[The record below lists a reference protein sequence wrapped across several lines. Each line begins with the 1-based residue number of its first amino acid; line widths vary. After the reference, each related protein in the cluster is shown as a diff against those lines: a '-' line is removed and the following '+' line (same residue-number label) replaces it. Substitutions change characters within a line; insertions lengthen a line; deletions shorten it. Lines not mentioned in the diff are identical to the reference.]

1 MRVVQHQKNIG
12 EHPMTRLFAA
22 LAVVFT
28 LAVAQPAAAQQPSTV
43 NPTAQSVK
51 EQDLLNALKP
61 GQAVQGRVSIPDGN
75 SSLLIAPGNQGWRAV
90 HQGIMQWVG
99 ALSIIGIVGLLLAFY
114 AKKGKIR
121 MSKGPSGQTITRF
134 NGFER
139 FTHWLTATTFLVLA
153 VSGLNVTFGKFV
165 IQPWLGDAMFG
176 PWSQFAKFSHNY
188 LAFPFIVGLALMLVI
203 WIKDNI
209 PHSGDIAWFKAGGG
223 LIGDQH
229 PPARRFNGGQKV
241 IFWTVILGGL
251 ALTIS
256 GLLLMFPF
264 RWTGL
269 EGLQLSN
276 IVHGIV
282 GMVMV
287 AAMLAHIYIG
297 SVGMEGAFDAM
308 GSGEVDLNWAKEHH
322 SLWVEEEMAKRSGIP
337 GGKAMP
343 AE

>member
-1 MRVVQHQKNIG
+1 MK
-12 EHPMTRLFAA
+12 RLFAA
-22 LAVVFT
+22 A
-28 LAVAQPAAAQQPSTV
+28 AVALSLGIAVPAAAQQPTTV

-61 GQAVQGRVSIPDGN
+61 GQTVQGRISIPDAN
-75 SSLLIAPGNQGWRAV
+75 ASNLIAPGNQGWRAV

-99 ALSIIGIVGLLLAFY
+99 VLSIVGMVGLLLAFY

-121 MSKGPSGQTITRF
+121 ISKGPSGKTITRF

-153 VSGLNVTFGKFV
+153 ASGLNVTFGKFV

-176 PWSQFAKFSHNY
+176 PWSQFAKFAHNY
-188 LAFPFIVGLALMLVI
+188 LSFPFMLGLVFMVLI

-209 PHSGDIAWFKAGGG
+209 PNGRDVAWFKAGGG

-229 PPARRFNGGQKV
+229 PAAGRFNGGQKM
-241 IFWTVILGGL
+241 IFWSVILGGA
-251 ALTIS
+251 ALTVS
-256 GLLLMFPF
+256 GLILLFPF
-264 RWTGL
+264 KWTGL

-282 GMVMV
+282 GVVMI

-322 SLWVEEEMAKRSGIP
+322 SLWVEEQMAKKSG
-337 GGKAMP
+337 MP
-343 AE
+343 AGTKPMAAE